1 MTRPSWP
8 LAGSTWPSPP
18 HLFTTRRSPQ
28 PPPPQVASGSSP
40 REVQSP
46 SPKQA
51 QPGRYVAYLLPPL
64 PLGDDWAASVASVYA
79 PQSPTVSFSP
89 SASASPLA
97 SIASVSPL
105 ASRDKPLPEPPTNC
119 SSPEPESGRGTRS
132 DRPPEVPQ
140 SGTDRHR
147 ADHGRDHV
155 YDDNDIE
162 HDRYHK
168 HGKKPSY
175 DYDEYSYQFQPGYEP
190 ECETNQRR
198 DEPPVE
204 PLEDYAL
211 PLAPFRQRENY
222 DYALIL
228 AKELC
233 TLTRDTS
240 GLTVTSIHELREE
253 IRRVL
258 DSFAP
263 SQPRPRS
270 EASRSEASRS
280 EASRSEASHGD
291 HRPIASPKKDATLA
305 ELLDCAHLA
314 KAAHRSVI
322 AHFGELER
330 GGPIDVDLLKEVD
343 SSHFLRFVRAVDSEL
358 ERMPPRWQLSRRL
371 VSLREKASGWASDV
385 WAVLEDVKEDERWRV
400 AQRRR
405 AERAEPPEPLEPSEP
420 LRRRR
425 RRSRASQRTQRR
437 REPDGDEQVCES

>member
-1 MTRPSWP
+1 M
-8 LAGSTWPSPP
+8 
-18 HLFTTRRSPQ
+18 
-28 PPPPQVASGSSP
+28 
-40 REVQSP
+40 
-46 SPKQA
+46 
-51 QPGRYVAYLLPPL
+51 AYLLPPL

-79 PQSPTVSFSP
+79 PQSPTVSFSQ

-155 YDDNDIE
+155 YDDNDVE

-233 TLTRDTS
+233 TLTRDAS
-240 GLTVTSIHELREE
+240 GLTVTSIHEVGGDSTTSLRALPHTFTHFHSHS
-253 IRRVL
+253 VNPTPPHL
-258 DSFAP
+258 CTSL
-263 SQPRPRS
+263 PRS
-270 EASRSEASRS
+270 RTICTQL
-280 EASRSEASHGD
+280 D
-291 HRPIASPKKDATLA
+291 HP
-305 ELLDCAHLA
+305 
-314 KAAHRSVI
+314 
-322 AHFGELER
+322 
-330 GGPIDVDLLKEVD
+330 
-343 SSHFLRFVRAVDSEL
+343 FVL
-358 ERMPPRWQLSRRL
+358 
-371 VSLREKASGWASDV
+371 
-385 WAVLEDVKEDERWRV
+385 
-400 AQRRR
+400 
-405 AERAEPPEPLEPSEP
+405 
-420 LRRRR
+420 
-425 RRSRASQRTQRR
+425 
-437 REPDGDEQVCES
+437 